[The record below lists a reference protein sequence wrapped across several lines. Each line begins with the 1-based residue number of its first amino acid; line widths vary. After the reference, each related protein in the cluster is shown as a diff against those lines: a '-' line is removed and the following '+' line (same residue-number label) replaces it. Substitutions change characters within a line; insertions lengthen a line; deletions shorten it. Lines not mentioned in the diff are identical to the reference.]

1 MSKEVEEQLEK
12 IPIISTLVRFGKKIV
27 LPGFEGLSLY
37 DLIEIYTIGIIRG
50 TFTARAGSISWSFFL
65 SLFPFLLF
73 LLNLIP
79 YVPIES
85 FHSEFYQFINGILPR
100 QSAAFFQNIYNDIYL
115 NPRGGLLSTVFI
127 LSIFLMANGIN
138 AVFSGFEYSYH
149 VTLNRSVIR
158 QYFMALG
165 VSIIVALLLLITVII
180 TLYFSY
186 LIENLNSR
194 GMVRDNIFWLQLG
207 KYSIVVLM
215 IFLIVAILFY
225 FGTREGKTHRFFSI
239 GAVMTTLLI
248 IVTTYLFGIYI
259 DNFSNYNKL
268 YGSIGAMLILMLY
281 IWLNAILLLL
291 GFELNASLTK
301 LRGAYKLNSE
311 ISNL

>member
-1 MSKEVEEQLEK
+1 MSREVEEQLEK
-12 IPIISTLVRFGKKIV
+12 IPLVKHFVHYGKQII

-37 DLIEIYTIGIIRG
+37 DLIEIYTIGIIKG

-79 YVPIES
+79 LVPITG
-85 FHSEFYQFINGILPR
+85 FDLKFYEFIDGMLPP
-100 QSAAFFQNIYNDIYL
+100 QSTDFFQDIYIDISS
-115 NPRGGLLSTVFI
+115 NPRTGLLSTVFV

-149 VTLNRSVIR
+149 VSVNRNIIR

-165 VSIIVALLLLITVII
+165 VSIIVALLLLITVIT

-186 LIENLNSR
+186 LLENLKNM
-194 GMVRDNIFWLQLG
+194 GMVRDDIFWLQLG
-207 KYSIVVLM
+207 KYSILIIM

-225 FGTREGKTHRFFSI
+225 FGTKEGRTHRFFSV

-259 DNFSNYNKL
+259 NNFSNYNVL
-268 YGSIGAMLILMLY
+268 YGSIGAMVILMLY
-281 IWLNAILLLL
+281 IWLNANLLLL
-291 GFELNASLTK
+291 GFELNASLQN
-301 LRGAYKLNSE
+301 LRKIHSAE
-311 ISNL
+311 THA